1 MRRFPEEIKG
11 FGWNSTWKQKWNTTI
26 QESGSGK
33 SRAMT
38 NQLYPKWIITE
49 TVGWMNDDEANILMG
64 FVALVKGAFEPFLWK
79 DHSNY
84 HLEKQTLAM
93 VTSGTYQCVVKFGDY
108 VEPAQYVEN
117 VSVYKN
123 GTKVASSGYSISGGN
138 IVFKTAP
145 TTSDVITATYD
156 YLWKVRFSDDG
167 MGITRIFDDI
177 DKSSSFKLEVVR

>member
-38 NQLYPKWIITE
+38 NQLYPKWTITE
-49 TVGWMNDDEANILMG
+49 NIGWMTDAEADVLMG

-79 DHSNY
+79 DHTN
-84 HLEKQTLAM
+84 HHEEKITCPLI
-93 VTSGTYQCVVKFGDY
+93 TTGKYQCVVKTGNY

-117 VSVYKN
+117 VTVYKN
-123 GTKVASSGYSISGGN
+123 GAPVDSTAYTVSDGVIA
-138 IVFKTAP
+138 FKTAP
-145 TTSDVITATYD
+145 STTDVITATYD
-156 YLWKVRFSDDG
+156 YLWKVRFADDG
-167 MGITRIFDDI
+167 MGITRIFEDI
-177 DKSSSFKLEVVR
+177 DKSSSFKLEVTR